1 MVKYDNAPEKK
12 KKKLTGFEQTGA
24 GETKTFKDERYESPT
39 STTLYPLKAGAY
51 PDFIPKSSFTP
62 DEWKRAVESVNAG
75 EGVFSPGSV
84 INRKSE
90 ESQKRTIKPQ
100 EEKGFIDKVAEFGAW
115 PSVFMAN
122 LISGGVK
129 GVTGKDMGKITTEQ
143 FTEKPAGK
151 ALGLATVATEL
162 ALAGAVTKMLVGGIG
177 SSAGGA
183 ASTGGKGSTAI
194 ITRTASRIGGGG
206 EELSSI
212 TTQRAV
218 QALGGGSSNI
228 NKLFMA
234 AKELSP
240 ASTKLLLTKNAWLKV
255 GAGLVGTSGIMT
267 WLASDNIMQ
276 GVSIMTRDLSFS
288 VNSGVVSREEALEIL
303 NEAEGWK
310 NRAERFI
317 KINSKVNPL
326 LWPFGKILMTNAKTA
341 QAQIDLQKRNIMMA
355 GLI

>member
-1 MVKYDNAPEKK
+1 MGILNIFKK
-12 KKKLTGFEQTGA
+12 KNEKNDLEKYRQTGA
-24 GETKTFKDERYESPT
+24 GKTKTYTTDSPYGGT
-39 STTLYPLKAGAY
+39 STTVYPYKAGLY
-51 PDFIPKSSFTP
+51 PDFIPKSSFT
-62 DEWKRAVESVNAG
+62 DEEWERAVGAVGRG
-75 EGVFSPGSV
+75 EGVFAPGS
-84 INRKSE
+84 IEIGGKNRVGNGIK
-90 ESQKRTIKPQ
+90 ESKITP
-100 EEKGFIDKVAEFGAW
+100 EDEGSFLDKVARFGVW
-115 PSVFMAN
+115 PAVFAAN
-122 LISGGVK
+122 LISSGVK
-129 GVTGKDMGKITTEQ
+129 GVTGYEMGKITTKQ
-143 FTEKPAGK
+143 FTETKIGK
-151 ALGLATVATEL
+151 TLGVATVAAEL
-162 ALAGAVTKMLVGGIG
+162 VLAGAVTKMLIGG
-177 SSAGGA
+177 SSAAAGARGG
-183 ASTGGKGSTAI
+183 TAV
-194 ITRTASRIGGGG
+194 ITRTASQLGTSG
-206 EELSSI
+206 EEVASL

-218 QALGGGSSNI
+218 QALGGGKSGVM
-228 NKLFMA
+228 KLFTA
-234 AKELSP
+234 AKNLSP
-240 ASTKLLLTKNAWLKV
+240 TTTKFLLTKNAWLKV